1 MYRIG
6 ELAKT
11 TNLSKRTID
20 YYTQIGL
27 LNPVRA
33 DSNYRLYSDEC
44 IQILELVEHYK
55 NLNMPLEEIKGAIE
69 LMKANDEIDKEKV
82 EKHVDQIAAIMAHL
96 KEEIK
101 LMEPFLEKLNSNE
114 KEMVVSK
121 LSPQGITLAQ
131 TLLLLL
137 N

>member
-6 ELAKT
+6 ELAKYM
-11 TNLSKRTID
+11 NLSKRTID

-44 IQILELVEHYK
+44 VQILELVEHYK
-55 NLNMPLEEIKGAIE
+55 NLNMPLDEIKNAIE
-69 LMKANDEIDKEKV
+69 MMRADYVIDQEKV
-82 EKHVDQIAAIMAHL
+82 EKHVEQIAGIMEHL
-96 KEEIK
+96 EEEIK
-101 LMEPFLEKLNSNE
+101 LIEPFLQKLSGSE
-114 KEMVVSK
+114 KEQVVSK

>member
-6 ELAKT
+6 ELAKFM
-11 TNLSKRTID
+11 NLSKRTID

-33 DSNYRLYSDEC
+33 DSNYRMYTEEC
-44 IQILELVEHYK
+44 IQILQLVEHYK

-69 LMKANDEIDKEKV
+69 LMKADNEIDNEKV
-82 EKHVDQIAAIMAHL
+82 QKHVEQIAAIMEHL

-101 LMEPFLEKLNSNE
+101 LMEPFLEKLNSSE
-114 KEMVVSK
+114 KEMVVNK